1 MLSAWVYRVHDFI
14 VDVSF
19 LSEFRSEFN
28 FWLFL
33 SHKLI
38 VNLRGLWIVFDV
50 SRVLLVVGIVILT
63 VDFLFLLESWVVC
76 VFMLT
81 LRLIV
86 LELRLDSHVVITLL
100 GGISS
105 HEGFM
110 IFFSD
115 RFILGDRS
123 VLLISASPISIS
135 IINNLWIV
143 SGVLNR
149 HTVSIW
155 LDNFQF
161 S

>member
-1 MLSAWVYRVHDFI
+1 MLSAWVHRVHGFI
-14 VDVSF
+14 VDVPF
-19 LSEFRSEFN
+19 LSKFRSEFN

-33 SHKLI
+33 SHELF
-38 VNLRGLWIVFDV
+38 VSLRGLWIIFDI
-50 SRVLLVVGIVILT
+50 SRVLLVVSIVILA
-63 VDFLFLLESWVVC
+63 VNVLFLLKSWVIC

-86 LELRLDSHVVITLL
+86 LELRSHVVIILL
-100 GGISS
+100 WGISS
-105 HEGFM
+105 HEWFM

-115 RFILGDRS
+115 RLILRDRS
-123 VLLISASPISIS
+123 VLLIGASPISIS